1 LGDIPVEERRLYR
14 GDMLLIASDGLSEIM
29 DSNGIQ
35 LGSSDIFQDT
45 LRTSADKMPEE
56 FIDDIVRLIPEYN
69 GGARLHDDVTMMA
82 AKVG

>member
-1 LGDIPVEERRLYR
+1 
-14 GDMLLIASDGLSEIM
+14 
-29 DSNGIQ
+29 
-35 LGSSDIFQDT
+35 
-45 LRTSADKMPEE
+45 MPEE